1 MKRIIFCTLLFA
13 LCSLPVSADWK
24 MPTEK
29 TTPLKDSLREEMTQK
44 YPDKKWDK
52 MSSSDLN
59 RLVIQMLKDNG
70 YLPADDP
77 VAGTSQEKQK

>member
-1 MKRIIFCTLLFA
+1 MKKIIFCSLLFA

-24 MPTEK
+24 MPTKKASQEK
-29 TTPLKDSLREEMTQK
+29 DALREEMTQK

-59 RLVIQMLKDNG
+59 RLLIQMLKDSG
-70 YLPADDP
+70 YLPADGP
-77 VAGTSQEKQK
+77 ASASAGEKTK